1 MISIDSRISKR
12 RPMGWFLGRSMS
24 RPILKLMVLAILAP
38 AVISAG
44 SVAAAQAQQPK
55 KPSQSDTITLQLKN
69 IDIIDVLKTLS
80 EKGGLDIAVS
90 PGVQGRVTLFIE
102 EIDVLEA
109 LDIVVETAGLAYIR
123 EDGVIKVMTQ
133 KQYEEIYGVT
143 FKDRQ
148 VTETRQLKH
157 VDVSQVNQ
165 ILTQLKS
172 PTGKIIVDPRTNTVV
187 MIDAPEAI
195 RKMRAMIAEVD
206 VPVTTEI
213 YDLKH
218 TTPNVIS
225 QTIKPILTPSG
236 KINTDPKTNKVIVTD
251 TAENIARVKEIIEVY
266 DVAPYTES
274 RIFALSYADPQEIAS
289 KLTPEMTPG
298 LGTIQPIANTN
309 NVLVTDLP
317 HKLGTLSEII
327 SALDIR
333 TKEVLIEARI
343 IRVSLTDRYRLG
355 INWEFLESE
364 MNDLDVKNSFNI
376 LPTDDVGVRVTS
388 GNLTRD
394 RYTAMVEALQTV
406 GKTNLLASP
415 RITAIHGKESKILV
429 GSNVPYTTID
439 TREEDGVIRTF
450 EKVTIVDVGIKLYVT
465 PYIHEDGFVTMD
477 IKPEVSSVIGTS
489 VSGVPIVET
498 SQTETSVMVKD
509 GITIVLSGLIE
520 EKETKIVNKVPIL
533 GSIPLLG
540 LLFSNTDRSID
551 KSELVILLTPTIIT
565 GDVNAEEVSKMGE
578 GS

>member
-1 MISIDSRISKR
+1 MKSRHYYRSIN
-12 RPMGWFLGRSMS
+12 
-24 RPILKLMVLAILAP
+24 RPILKLPILAILLTC
-38 AVISAG
+38 VILAG
-44 SVAAAQAQQPK
+44 SVIPTHAQGQK
-55 KPSQSDTITLQLKN
+55 KAPSSNTITIQLKN
-69 IDIIDVLKTLS
+69 IDVIEVLKTLS
-80 EKGGLDIAVS
+80 EKGDLNIAVS

-109 LDIVVETAGLAYIR
+109 LDIVIETAGLAYVR

-133 KQYEEIYGVT
+133 KQYEGIYGMT

-157 VDVSQVNQ
+157 IDVSQVNQ
-165 ILTQLKS
+165 TLSQLKS

-213 YDLKH
+213 FDLKH

-225 QTIKPILTPSG
+225 QTIKPLLTPSG
-236 KINTDPKTNKVIVTD
+236 KINTDPRTNKVIVTD
-251 TAENIARVKEIIEVY
+251 TSENVARVSEIIKVY

-309 NVLVTDLP
+309 NVMVTDLP
-317 HKLGTLSEII
+317 HKLGTLSDII

-343 IRVSLTDRYRLG
+343 VRVSLTDRYRMG
-355 INWEFLESE
+355 INWEFLEAE
-364 MNDLDVKNSFNI
+364 MNNLDVKNTFNI

-388 GNLTRD
+388 GNLNQD

-415 RITAIHGKESKILV
+415 RITALHGKESKILV

-465 PYIHEDGFVTMD
+465 PLIHEDGFVTMD
-477 IKPEVSSVIGTS
+477 IKPEVSSVIGMS
-489 VSGVPIVET
+489 ESGVPIVET
-498 SQTETSVMVKD
+498 SQTETSVMIKD

-520 EKETKIVNKVPIL
+520 EKESKTVNKVPIL

-540 LLFSNTDRSID
+540 YLFSNTDRSIE

-565 GDVNAEEVSKMGE
+565 GDVNTEEVSKFEE
-578 GS
+578 GVQ